1 MKRYKITIQ
10 YDGSYF
16 FGWQLQKNQKTVQ
29 GLLEK
34 TFQKISKVS
43 NRIIV
48 FGAGRTDTG
57 VHAFGQVAHVDLNV
71 KLNEQKIKDALNG
84 NLPRYCRVL
93 EVKKAKLDFNAR
105 FNATSRE
112 YIYQCYTGKSFL
124 FYNQSWILPRL
135 DIKFLNN
142 LSQNLVG
149 KLDFLSFS
157 KFRKDLKDTNCNIFS
172 AIWKKDK
179 EMYTFYIK
187 ANRYLHHMIR
197 YIIGSMIAVYQNKMS
212 EKEFILLIKDPRKNV
227 HIFKAPPQGL
237 ILNKVNY
244 D

>member
-1 MKRYKITIQ
+1 MRYKITIQ

-16 FGWQLQKNQKTVQ
+16 SGWQLQKNQITVQ

-34 TFQKISKVS
+34 IFQKISKVS

-48 FGAGRTDTG
+48 YGSSRTDTG
-57 VHAFGQVAHVDLNV
+57 VHAFGQVAHVDLS
-71 KLNEQKIKDALNG
+71 LNLNNQKIKDALNG
-84 NLPRYCRVL
+84 NLPWYCGVS
-93 EVKKAKLDFNAR
+93 EVKKVNLDFNAR

-124 FYNQSWILPRL
+124 FNNQSWILPRL

-142 LSQNLVG
+142 LSDCLIGN
-149 KLDFLSFS
+149 LDFLSFS
-157 KFRKDLKDTNCNIFS
+157 KFRKDLKNTKCNIFS
-172 AIWKKDK
+172 AYWKKDK
-179 EMYTFYIK
+179 EMYTFHIN

-197 YIIGSMIAVYQNKMS
+197 YIVGSMIGVYHNRMS
-212 EKEFILLIKDPRKNV
+212 RKNFLLLIKKPRKNV
-227 HIFKAPPQGL
+227 LIFKAPPQGL

>member
-1 MKRYKITIQ
+1 MRYKITIQ

-16 FGWQLQKNQKTVQ
+16 SGWQLQKNQNTVQ

-34 TFQKISKVS
+34 IFQKISKTS

-48 FGAGRTDTG
+48 YGSSRTDTG
-57 VHAFGQVAHVDLNV
+57 VHSFGQVAHVDLSL
-71 KLNEQKIKDALNG
+71 KLDNQKIQDALNG
-84 NLPRYCRVL
+84 NLPWYCVIS
-93 EVKKAKLDFNAR
+93 EVEKVNLNFNAR

-124 FYNQSWILPRL
+124 FNNQSWMLNKL
-135 DIKFLNN
+135 NLKFLNN
-142 LSQNLVG
+142 LSENLLG
-149 KLDFLSFS
+149 NLDFLSFS
-157 KFRKDLKDTNCNIFS
+157 KFRKDLKNTNCNIFR
-172 AIWKKDK
+172 AYWKKDK
-179 EMYTFYIK
+179 EMYTFHIK

-197 YIIGSMIAVYQNKMS
+197 YIVGSMIAVYQNKMLK
-212 EKEFILLIKDPRKNV
+212 KEFMLLIKKPRKNV
-227 HIFKAPPQGL
+227 SIFKAPPQGL